1 MREHGRDATAAH
13 PGHGLSRSAGT
24 EQDRRSTRRVGARTV
39 VAWQSPSPP
48 CSSPSTTPT
57 PRSAST
63 ATRSASRSATTSPSD
78 GFRWVTVGAP
88 GQDVDIV
95 LFQPHGGRSQAEGD
109 ALLSLVTQGSLQ
121 AAIFRSDDLDTTFEK
136 VRASGAEV
144 LQEPASQ
151 PWGARDCAFRDPSGN
166 LVRIAQA

>member
-1 MREHGRDATAAH
+1 MN
-13 PGHGLSRSAGT
+13 
-24 EQDRRSTRRVGARTV
+24 
-39 VAWQSPSPP
+39 
-48 CSSPSTTPT
+48 TTP
-57 PRSAST
+57 PPVQAISELVLEVRDLDAARAFYRDGLGLEVRNDVASE
-63 ATRSASRSATTSPSD
+63 

-95 LFQPHGGRSQAEGD
+95 LFQPHGGRSQTEGD
-109 ALLSLVTQGSLQ
+109 ALLTLVTQGSLQ
-121 AAIFRSDDLDTTFEK
+121 AAIFRTDDLDATFEK

-144 LQEPASQ
+144 LQEPVSQ

>member
-1 MREHGRDATAAH
+1 MTISLSSTFVPVHDPEAALGFYRDAL
-13 PGHGLSRSAGT
+13 GLEVRM
-24 EQDRRSTRRVGARTV
+24 DV
-39 VAWQSPSPP
+39 
-48 CSSPSTTPT
+48 SSE
-57 PRSAST
+57 
-63 ATRSASRSATTSPSD
+63 

-88 GQDVDIV
+88 GQDVGIV

-109 ALLSLVTQGSLQ
+109 ALLTLVTQGSIQ
-121 AAIFRSDDLDTTFEK
+121 AAIFKSDDLDATFEK

-144 LQEPASQ
+144 LQEPVSQ